1 MSRKPFILNF
11 GTESDTSCKSESQC
25 RIINQELDEANYRLQ
40 NLRREYGSQLQNF
53 KKDDDMYMLNP
64 GEGPQSSQVHYSPEM
79 YSKVLPVNS
88 IQQKPR
94 LIQPLP
100 NKMTTCVADPAA
112 KYGRINPNFPN
123 RYRPDEQR
131 FTMLTPNEPVRK
143 RDLVE
148 RQKLKIYPH
157 MYDTYGMMER
167 DRKRSDE
174 ELQSMLYASPSVSL
188 TGGVDYP
195 IPMRYQL
202 RPLMS
207 PENLEINRKDQV
219 GGIDYDLRVPCN
231 LTGRRESLP
240 KWSDPDRKLVQV
252 SYVDSS
258 SEPYAR
264 DSQIDYTSI
273 LKRDCPAPL
282 PTRKPWTV
290 GAPGADRET
299 SRCAQRRRNEKQIQD
314 ILRQQ
319 HYQPKKEAKCVN
331 NELSKSEKFV
341 FGSAKIN
348 SPKIRAPKYP
358 NNTMQKSGFFDIAIP
373 PPNPMLLSN
382 LPSSQL
388 AIKNALTGIPPSSI
402 AISDQLSSNTVENFS
417 GMASDTQYIDELQ
430 PSKVIAA
437 SKAIRREIGSA
448 FGAED
453 VGAHQINSGYDPTR
467 PPPAASLSS
476 PEVTEFQVARSPKE
490 KEMKHLIEKTLE
502 QESTALMQIAD
513 LRHNLAGLEQRVV
526 QARAQNRPQDIAEA
540 LQHKST
546 AQDTIQDLRRMIKA
560 LRERREAA
568 VSELQPVLTNKE
580 FGSYRT
586 LLANQTRLMEV
597 KVRQYYQQPEPNVIE
612 AFLRPHFGGKAYSMK
627 PGFYDAPKVGGIGA
641 NRLNSLKIGDNVMVR
656 LYQYPRRQ
664 GKMISYSGPRRI
676 GLMPTLWSNAVSGIE
691 IIEKSANFVHL
702 WDAPFF
708 QGGHVRLS
716 EGFFDYPSV
725 GGIQATKLASLQI
738 PEDLQVQVFSRPEGK
753 GESVTFMGPQKI
765 AFLPA
770 DWNSKVMGL
779 RISKK

>member
-1 MSRKPFILNF
+1 MMQDFRRDSH
-11 GTESDTSCKSESQC
+11 D
-25 RIINQELDEANYRLQ
+25 EL
-40 NLRREYGSQLQNF
+40 
-53 KKDDDMYMLNP
+53 YMLNP
-64 GEGPQSSQVHYSPEM
+64 GSDTRRSSQVDYSPVM
-79 YSKVLPVNS
+79 YSKVLPENS
-88 IQQKPR
+88 ILQKPR
-94 LIQPLP
+94 LIQPIP
-100 NKMTTCVADPAA
+100 NKTTTCSASEAA
-112 KYGRINPNFPN
+112 RYGRINPNFPT
-123 RYRPDEQR
+123 RYRPDEQQ
-131 FTMLTPNEPVRK
+131 FTMLTPNQPIRK
-143 RDLVE
+143 RDLAE
-148 RQKLKIYPH
+148 RQKLKLYPH
-157 MYDTYGMMER
+157 MFDAYGVMER
-167 DRKRSDE
+167 DKKRSDD
-174 ELQSMLYASPSVSL
+174 ELESMLYASPSIAL
-188 TGGVDYP
+188 TGGVDFP

-207 PENLEINRKDQV
+207 PENLEVNRRDQV

-231 LTGRRESLP
+231 LGNVRNRASLP
-240 KWSDPDRKLVQV
+240 KWSDPDRELVQV
-252 SYVDSS
+252 SYVSSS

-264 DSQIDYTSI
+264 ESQIDYTTRF
-273 LKRDCPAPL
+273 KKDCPAPL

-299 SRCAQRRRNEKQIQD
+299 SRCAQRERNQRQIQD
-314 ILRQQ
+314 IMKQQ
-319 HYQPKKEAKCVN
+319 HYQPQAEAKCIN

-341 FGSAKIN
+341 FESAKNN
-348 SPKIRAPKYP
+348 SPRVHAPKYP
-358 NNTMQKSGFFDIAIP
+358 NSTIQKSGFYDLAIP
-373 PPNPMLLSN
+373 PPSPMLLSN

-388 AIKNALTGIPPSSI
+388 SVQSALTGIPPSSI
-402 AISDQLSSNTVENFS
+402 AISDQLVSNRVENFEGGDLMHS
-417 GMASDTQYIDELQ
+417 NTQYVDELQ
-430 PSKVIAA
+430 PSKIIAA

-467 PPPAASLSS
+467 APPVASLSS
-476 PEVTEFQVARSPKE
+476 PEIMEFQVARSPKE
-490 KEMKHLIEKTLE
+490 KEMKQLIEKTLE

-513 LRHNLAGLEQRVV
+513 LRHSIAGLEQRVI

-540 LQHKST
+540 LKHKNT
-546 AQDTIQDLRRMIKA
+546 AQDTIQNLRRVIKA
-560 LRERREAA
+560 LRERRESA
-568 VSELQPVLTNKE
+568 VSELNHILTNKE
-580 FGSYRT
+580 LGSYRT
-586 LLANQTRLMEV
+586 VLANQTRLMEV

-612 AFLRPHFGGKAYSMK
+612 AFLRPHFDGKAYSMK
-627 PGFYDAPKVGGIGA
+627 PGFYDGPEVGGIGA

-664 GKMISYSGPRRI
+664 GKMISYSGPRRV

-708 QGGHVRLS
+708 QGGHVKLS

-725 GGIQATKLASLQI
+725 GGIQATKLSSLQI

-753 GESVTFMGPQKI
+753 GESITFMGPQKI

-779 RISKK
+779 RIAKK